1 MDMKFVEDIGEE
13 LPEGPLQTP
22 TEPPPEP
29 EPEPA
34 PAAEPPQ
41 PVPPPARD
49 EGQDRPRATRDAPQ
63 HPPEDAETR
72 AQWTQQDILR
82 AQAENVRAQSET
94 VVLQSQAAREQ
105 AEHTLA
111 IVASALETVA
121 LLRAAVS
128 ATPAPP
134 KSGAEVVGAS
144 LNRVVDSVR
153 ELVQTALVVSGPQR
167 QLAPRPAPPAAPS
180 GKEARTGAE
189 VEGAEAMDAGV
200 AGAGAA
206 DPAGDFFGVNSHDLG
221 VLFPDLP
228 EELKSLPLAELRD
241 VLLAYAAAKQ
251 KGGPR

>member
-22 TEPPPEP
+22 TGPPPP

-105 AEHTLA
+105 AEHTRA

-121 LLRAAVS
+121 LLKAARS

-144 LNRVVDSVR
+144 LNRVVDSLR
-153 ELVQTALVVSGPQR
+153 ELAGL
-167 QLAPRPAPPAAPS
+167 PPA
-180 GKEARTGAE
+180 RR
-189 VEGAEAMDAGV
+189 AGWTRET
-200 AGAGAA
+200 
-206 DPAGDFFGVNSHDLG
+206 S
-221 VLFPDLP
+221 
-228 EELKSLPLAELRD
+228 SS
-241 VLLAYAAAKQ
+241 
-251 KGGPR
+251 